1 MLKVSTG
8 HTSCCF
14 NQQPENH
21 KIESIS
27 EFFHQEDHK
36 PSPECGMKRTN
47 EQRASEPKLE
57 RRGRSE
63 RGERRRKGLD
73 GAATRQESGQPQS
86 VVDLL
91 R

>member
-1 MLKVSTG
+1 MQKVSTG
-8 HTSCCF
+8 HISCYF
-14 NQQPENH
+14 NPHPENH
-21 KIESIS
+21 KIESVS
-27 EFFHQEDHK
+27 EFFDQEDHK
-36 PSPECGMKRTN
+36 PAPECSMKST
-47 EQRASEPKLE
+47 SEHHVSELKLE

-73 GAATRQESGQPQS
+73 GAATRQQSGQPQS